1 MTKEEACD
9 IVFDAIEAL
18 ANVKLGFI
26 STKSSVGDFDRW
38 VDDPRG
44 FESIAPE
51 LSTRLGIPIAEDDL
65 IPDVV
70 DRLLEKTNA

>member
-9 IVFDAIEAL
+9 IVIEAIEAA
-18 ANVKLGFI
+18 ANVEIGFI
-26 STKSSVGDFDRW
+26 STKSSVGDFDRF
-38 VDDPRG
+38 VNDPRG

-51 LSTRLGIPIAEDDL
+51 LSTRLGIPIADADL